1 MPTREKDTYCIKSV
15 ENALLL
21 LEALAEDDSK
31 CSLSQLSNKLGMTKA
46 SLFRLMATFESHG
59 YVERSQGSSEF
70 KLGLAAFEVGQKL
83 LSRMTLLHKARP
95 VMGQLVRQCNETAY
109 LVVQR
114 DDDALFLEM
123 ADNDQK
129 VKVVPLNGRRFP
141 LESCAA
147 GKILLAFDEA
157 TNKTRI
163 KQQPQ
168 IQGELERC
176 RKQGFSIDKDGIGEG
191 STCIAVPI
199 FDAEGT
205 TCGSLAIVSP
215 SFRLDNER
223 INKQILPAIKA
234 AGEMASARLGYI
246 GFGLKKNQPETRDSK
261 ATTEK

>member
-1 MPTREKDTYCIKSV
+1 MPTREKDTYCIRSV

-21 LEALAEDDSK
+21 LEALAEEDSK
-31 CSLSQLSNKLGMTKA
+31 CSLSQLSAKLGMTKA

-59 YVERSQGSSEF
+59 YVERNQGSSEY

-83 LSRMTLLHKARP
+83 LARMTILHKARP
-95 VMGQLVRQCNETAY
+95 VMRQLVRQCNETVY

-141 LESCAA
+141 LISCAA
-147 GKILLAFDEA
+147 GKTLLAFDEA
-157 TNKTRI
+157 TNKARTKR
-163 KQQPQ
+163 QPQ
-168 IQGELERC
+168 LQDELKNC
-176 RKQGFSIDKDGIGEG
+176 RKHGYSMDRDGIGEG

-199 FDAEGT
+199 FDADEKSS
-205 TCGSLAIVSP
+205 GSLAMVGP
-215 SFRLDNER
+215 SFRMDDER
-223 INKQILPAIKA
+223 INKEILPAIKA

-246 GFGLKKNQPETRDSK
+246 AFGPKKRLPETETD
-261 ATTEK
+261 